1 YRDTTQEDFIMKRR
15 FGNILAFLLPAL
27 LAYQVGLLALG
38 RHLVDWNSLAAAAHA
53 FDVFHKL
60 PQANMALIG
69 FVQPPLPALL
79 YLPLSYLFPHWLAAG
94 YCAPLIGAIFLGLSA
109 LTLVHLGQ
117 ALRLQWWLYA
127 PVAALFVI
135 HPLVLSYAALGH
147 PGIILI
153 FAYLGLGKGM
163 VGWHRNQTVR
173 DLISAAIY
181 GAVAILIAY
190 EAIVP
195 VLAAAWFILGCCRR
209 PAAPPESATPAPAK
223 AEGTLIAF
231 LLPAAYVAAV
241 WLVANWVIMGG
252 PLHFW
257 RMTLAGTPYLPA
269 KGMDLWLQPILIIA
283 FTVMPLL
290 PALLYGDL
298 RPLSLSRAG
307 VPVAWL
313 GVAALF
319 SPLLFPTL
327 RTQAQSPALWAPL
340 MPMAAAA
347 AAFGFCLL
355 LTLAASV
362 RETPPASRQRLLSP
376 GFVLMAI
383 GCLAMAYY
391 MQSNHMGLPTGFRS
405 TLTGYAASA
414 HTDLDERQAAAR
426 LQGTLQPTMRNYI
439 AGWPGFAIALY
450 SGQTQS
456 VEVLPNYSPPPG
468 DLGLQAGS
476 VVVLLSNGDD
486 ALPAWEA
493 RLPRFLSL
501 KQEWTAGKWTGY
513 RVVVGETRSTAS
525 NARGASF
532 ELAMPSTR

>member
-1 YRDTTQEDFIMKRR
+1 MKRR
-15 FGNILAFLLPAL
+15 LANIHAFVLPAL

-79 YLPLSYLFPHWLAAG
+79 FLPLSYLFPHWLASG
-94 YCAPLIGAIFLGLSA
+94 FCAPVIGASFLGLSA
-109 LTLVHLGQ
+109 LTLVHVGQ
-117 ALRLQWWLYA
+117 ALRLRWWLYL
-127 PVAALFVI
+127 PVVTLFAI

-147 PGIILI
+147 PAIILI
-153 FAYLGLGKGM
+153 FAYLGLAKGM

-181 GAVAILIAY
+181 GAVAILLAY

-195 VLAAAWFILGCCRR
+195 VLAAAWFILNCCRQ
-209 PAAPPESATPAPAK
+209 PARPPEDATPAPAK

-241 WLVANWVIMGG
+241 WLIANWVIMGS

-257 RMTLAGTPYLPA
+257 RMTIAGTPYLPA
-269 KGMDLWLQPILIIA
+269 REMDLWLQPVIVVA
-283 FTVMPLL
+283 FTAMPLL
-290 PALLYGDL
+290 PALLYHDL
-298 RPLSLSRAG
+298 RPLSLARAG
-307 VPVAWL
+307 IPIAWV
-313 GVAALF
+313 GVAAVL
-319 SPLLFPTL
+319 SPVVFPTL

-355 LTLAASV
+355 LTLAASF
-362 RETPPASRQRLLSP
+362 RQTPPANRQRLLSP

-383 GCLAMAYY
+383 GCLVMGYY
-391 MQSNHMGLPTGFRS
+391 LQTNHQGLPTGFRS
-405 TLTGYAASA
+405 TFTGYAASA
-414 HTDLDERQAAAR
+414 HTDLDEREAAAR

-450 SGQTQS
+450 SGQVQS
-456 VEVLPNYSPPPG
+456 VEVLPTYAPPPG

-476 VVVLLSNGDD
+476 VVVLLSNGED
-486 ALPAWEA
+486 ALPLWEA

-501 KQEWTAGKWTGY
+501 KEEWAAGKWTGY
-513 RVVVGETRSTAS
+513 RVAVKPPR
-525 NARGASF
+525 
-532 ELAMPSTR
+532 